1 MKATR
6 LWALTAL
13 PFALAA
19 CGGGDEAA
27 EGGAADTTAAGM
39 GATDTTTA
47 ATTTTTMPADTGM
60 AGATAMGGAVTMN
73 AVGGSGVTGQAQLM
87 EHGTG
92 QTMVTVNLT
101 AQGNSTHSGHIH
113 TGTCE
118 ALGDVV
124 VPLQDVTLANGTGS
138 ASSTIQVPMATV
150 MNGQHVVSYHQ
161 GQGASAGAS
170 VVCGSIPAMAA
181 GGGASGS
188 TGTGM

>member
-19 CGGGDEAA
+19 CGGGDEEGTA
-27 EGGAADTTAAGM
+27 EGGADTMSATGTM
-39 GATDTTTA
+39 TDTTTA
-47 ATTTTTMPADTGM
+47 PAAMADTGM
-60 AGATAMGGAVTMN
+60 AGASAMGGAVTMN
-73 AVGGSGVTGQAQLM
+73 AVGSSGVTGQAQFM

-118 ALGDVV
+118 APGDVV

-138 ASSTIQVPMATV
+138 SSSTIEVPLATV
-150 MNGQHVVSYHQ
+150 MNGQHIVAYHQ
-161 GQGASAGAS
+161 GQGAEAGAP
-170 VVCGSIPAMAA
+170 VVCGAIPAMAA
-181 GGGASGS
+181 GGAAAGS